1 MAGIYSVEDLRQ
13 DLTGVLPESAS
24 DEQYIVKYSE
34 LTGSDPFEVADYL
47 GVKTGQ
53 DRSAFGAGVS
63 SGIDVVQGLGT
74 SAVAGLADIVGAD
87 RAAANLRESAEDQSY
102 QAYLAGRPDLERIE
116 DQSLSTLPGYAAY
129 QLGKQAPIFGAV
141 AGAQFVPGLG
151 QAASATGLAR
161 LGAIAPRALGGG
173 GVSRAA
179 MTRMGPMTAAE
190 TAGVRQGVAVAKS
203 TMVGTGLGFGSLYE
217 SSAADGDP
225 DPWKAL
231 ALSPLYGAAEAVV
244 PAALTGAARL
254 KSGGYTGRLP
264 TRMLKGGAV
273 GGTTEA
279 ATELAQTELELSLDP
294 TLTSE
299 ERQSA
304 RLNAAVAGGLVGGTL
319 STATGLRAGAEIER
333 QRVLRENEL
342 GELDMAASEPVAA
355 EPAIEEQL
363 ELDLPPTFQYEEG
376 RDEIGA
382 PDPFRDPSR
391 PLTEIE
397 EIVEVE
403 TEFDNENQG
412 VLDLP
417 EPEPVVGAQQ
427 NKILSTADKLQL
439 NAKIG
444 AAQTSLNRLEKYQSR
459 AKDPKVKQANEAK
472 KAQEAEKLRA
482 EIARMQQNLA
492 ESDAAV
498 DQRVVDQGAPQTPV
512 EPVESTQEADAPVV
526 TSEQKTE
533 AQLQAQQDL
542 ASETEAEGVT
552 LVDAYEANKISQTVD
567 KLNADI
573 QSTEGKAGGR
583 ITLPK
588 GVLTGITAMLRSSNT
603 TPAIRA
609 YKDGTAELDPEY
621 MDQYGEQMREIHVKA
636 MKVAELAQ
644 VASNAGKQVFGG
656 FTRDSA
662 PSRQGEDAKKR
673 RSQYKNAR
681 KNLAIA
687 VDEFVNA
694 AGGAKNAEAIVA
706 SLKSRNEKNRSS
718 RYDKKRF
725 EKKNALLKKKEGGI
739 YNQNEYEKVLD
750 IALSSSFKEFKD
762 GTLDK
767 DSVENDLVRSGAT
780 RRNFREKLIDKSTPL
795 TDADAA
801 GGILA
806 ILDRVGGYTGTTS
819 PYVITLA
826 RSIKEVFRT
835 FEKDSVPV
843 RVEFL
848 EDNGQPKPNYDP
860 ATNIISIHREASQEE
875 ILHESLHAAMQFY
888 VYQNPEE
895 PNVRALSA
903 SLDTLLEFVDGG
915 GIDAVNM
922 SEQHKARALEVTNL
936 IRSLRETGNELDAI
950 LELSAYGTTMRD
962 FRLLLKEINEAP
974 SEAVQSWLK
983 KLADIWQHIVDL
995 LADLLGVQGTVAN
1008 NVLDN
1013 TLAIL
1018 ESANFDERD
1027 PTVGGNRLDMSVLA
1041 NNDQGPVDADGRP
1054 VGDLYRAAAERGQR
1068 NGILSTQFLFDAI
1081 GFDKNI
1087 KTPIAQFFSGT
1098 ADRIRKDF
1106 PSVERSITYFNS
1118 RFSLPPSMH
1127 GIFDIFKEQ
1136 RNSVYMVMERLATYV
1151 ESQPKEKVIAL
1162 IDYMDG
1168 DLTALDGFENST
1180 KLKDEANT
1188 VLEGIETYIRGL
1200 PKELQAEYDGRN
1212 FSDYLIYVTGENT
1225 VATQSLGMSNLGQQI
1240 KAQGLKVDKVDF
1252 ETNTDLV
1259 DTDANGDPDMD
1270 SPFYEVIVT
1279 QSGIKPYRLMVS
1291 KSVYERRGGQLP
1303 IVDGSYAVNTDREFS
1318 LIKLEGSDYRFKSKF
1333 NYREALDAQ
1342 KAKDLANAMRNT
1354 VGGLAN
1360 YYSSRNFLNA
1370 IAITGKED
1378 SVVFENEAEL
1388 RTSGLIGATQQILAP
1403 GRTDSEQIRQATRR
1417 TGSWVQIP
1425 NTPETYGD
1433 LAGKIV
1439 HGPVYHAM
1447 RDMADRKPL
1456 VNVRAYND
1464 TLRFFKKS
1472 KTIYNLGT
1480 HVTNVASNVTLA
1492 MLHDIPVKTVADA
1505 ARLMYKYEINSD
1517 SLTADERAVMRE
1529 FMRSGAMLGNYSSV
1543 EVKNV
1548 MFKSMAKH
1556 LKPQEDTVMTRVSAF
1571 MGMEA
1576 DKANMASELIRRGK
1590 KADEVATQLYAAE
1603 DNVFRLAAFIKSAGD
1618 MAAKEG
1624 VRTPNQNMLQEAGR
1638 FARQAFLDYDIDAPA
1653 VKFLRQSFL
1662 PFVSWTYAITPVL
1675 GRIAANQPWKIANV
1689 MAAYALIDVATSA
1702 LAGDDDELRKLGP
1715 EKLDERMFGIPGLRM
1730 HIRIPFLGDDENP
1743 VYYRLGDYVPLAS
1756 TAKGLP
1762 NGFMGMDWFPGGLT
1776 PGGPFINA
1784 IIAMSGG
1791 VDPYTG
1797 KPIHRPEDGTLDRFF
1812 NIGTFAYDQFTSP
1825 MIRSSNLEK
1834 VKDAIQ
1840 GNVNMYSGRE
1850 VGISN
1855 LIFARIG
1862 GLKFVD
1868 FNVNEEAG
1876 FREMRGSGV
1885 MRDYKSA
1892 ISRAKR
1898 EEIAKGYPDY
1908 EALNEEIQRLTE
1920 EMYREYNKVYK
1931 IEDQ

>member
-34 LTGSDPFEVADYL
+34 LTGRDPFEIANYL

-63 SGIDVVQGLGT
+63 SGVDVVQGLGT

-87 RAAANLRESAEDQSY
+87 ETAASLRGSAEDQAY

-141 AGAQFVPGLG
+141 AGAQLVPGLG

-161 LGAIAPRALGGG
+161 LGAVAPRALGGG

-190 TAGVRQGVAVAKS
+190 AAGVQQGAAVAKS

-231 ALSPLYGAAEAVV
+231 AMSPLYGAAEAVV

-299 ERQSA
+299 ERASA

-319 STATGLRAGAEIER
+319 STATGLRASAEIER
-333 QRVLRENEL
+333 QRVLRENEV
-342 GELDMAASEPVAA
+342 GELDMATSEAPQA
-355 EPAIEEQL
+355 PSPTEQS
-363 ELDLPPTFQYEEG
+363 ELDLAPTFQYDG
-376 RDEIGA
+376 GGDEIGA
-382 PDPFRDPSR
+382 PDPFRSNIR
-391 PLTEIE
+391 PLP
-397 EIVEVE
+397 EVE
-403 TEFDNENQG
+403 ETAEVVTEFDNENQG
-412 VLDLP
+412 VLDL
-417 EPEPVVGAQQ
+417 EVEATPVVGAQQ
-427 NKILSTADKLQL
+427 NKILSTSDKLQQ
-439 NAKIG
+439 NATLQAK
-444 AAQTSLNRLEKYQSR
+444 QTRLARLEKFKSK
-459 AKDPKVKQANEAK
+459 AKTAAARKAAEAK
-472 KAQEAEKLRA
+472 AAKEAETLRG
-482 EIARMQQNLA
+482 EIARIQRNLA
-492 ESDAAV
+492 ESSEAV
-498 DQRVVDQGAPQTPV
+498 DQRVAQQGAVQV
-512 EPVESTQEADAPVV
+512 EVEAKEPEAAPTL

-533 AQLQAQQDL
+533 EQLQAQQAI

-552 LVDAYEANKISQTVD
+552 LVDEYEANKIGQTVD

-573 QSTEGKAGGR
+573 QATEGKASGL
-583 ITLPK
+583 ISLPK
-588 GVLTGITAMLRSSNT
+588 GVLTGITAMIRSSNAN
-603 TPAIRA
+603 PAIRA
-609 YKDGTAELDPEY
+609 YKDGTAEIDPEY
-621 MDQYGEQMREIHVKA
+621 MDQYGEQMRRIYNSA
-636 MKVAELAQ
+636 MKVVELAQ
-644 VASNAGKQVFGG
+644 VAGNAGSNIDLGMKEEAKGS
-656 FTRDSA
+656 RIK
-662 PSRQGEDAKKR
+662 SRQDRIR
-673 RSQYKNAR
+673 RYSTAR
-681 KNLAIA
+681 QKLQLAM
-687 VDEFVNA
+687 DDFVNA
-694 AGGAKNAEAIVA
+694 AGGAKNAEAVISA
-706 SLKSRNEKNRSS
+706 LKTRNEKNRNS
-718 RYDKKRF
+718 RFDTKRF
-725 EKKNALLKKKEGGI
+725 EKKAALLNKKSI
-739 YNQNEYEKVLD
+739 RNQNELERIIDTL
-750 IALSSSFKEFKD
+750 LSSSFKEYKD
-762 GTLDK
+762 GTLGETD
-767 DSVENDLVRSGAT
+767 VVRGAPT
-780 RRNFREKLIDKSTPL
+780 RRNFRDKALDMTPPL
-795 TDADAA
+795 VDSDAA

-806 ILDRVGGYTGTTS
+806 ILDRVGTYKGTTS
-819 PYVITLA
+819 PYVKSLVNQI
-826 RSIKEVFRT
+826 RKVF
-835 FEKDSVPV
+835 EGLESDGAGVNI
-843 RVEFL
+843 EFL

-860 ATNIISIHREASQEE
+860 ATNTISIHREASQEE

-888 VYQNPEE
+888 VYQNPES
-895 PNVRALSA
+895 PYVKDLSN
-903 SLDTLLEFVDGG
+903 SLDTLFDFIDGG

-922 SEQHKARALEVTNL
+922 PEQHKARALEVTNL

-962 FRLLLKEINEAP
+962 FRLLLKEIQENP
-974 SEAVQSWLK
+974 SEATQTWLSV
-983 KLADIWQHIVDL
+983 LGDVWRGLVNMFQN
-995 LADLLGVQGTVAN
+995 LLGVEGTVAN

-1018 ESANFDERD
+1018 DNANFDERD
-1027 PTVGGNRLDMSVLA
+1027 PTVGGNRLDMSVLSD
-1041 NNDQGPVDADGRP
+1041 NDQGPVDADGKP
-1054 VGDLYRAAAERGQR
+1054 VGGIYAAAAARGKR
-1068 NGILSTQFLFDAI
+1068 DGILSTQFLFDAVKFEKAKEAGQ
-1081 GFDKNI
+1081 GFI
-1087 KTPIAQFFSGT
+1087 SSV

-1106 PSVERSITYFNS
+1106 PAVERSITYFNS
-1118 RFSLPPSMH
+1118 RFSLPPSLH
-1127 GIFDIFKEQ
+1127 KVFDIFKEQ

-1151 ESQPKEKVIAL
+1151 ESQPKDKVIAL
-1162 IDYMDG
+1162 MDYLDG
-1168 DLTALDGFENST
+1168 DLTALDGFENSV
-1180 KLKDEANT
+1180 KLKEEADI
-1188 VLEGIETYIRGL
+1188 VLEGIETYVRGL
-1200 PKELQAEYDGRN
+1200 PQELQAEYSDRS
-1212 FSDYLIYVTGENT
+1212 FSEYLVYVTGENT
-1225 VATQSLGMSNLGQQI
+1225 VSTQSLGMSNLGQQI
-1240 KAQGLKVDKVDF
+1240 KSQGVKIEKVDF

-1259 DTDANGDPDMD
+1259 DTDANGDPDFD
-1270 SPFYEVIVT
+1270 SPFYQVIVKPA
-1279 QSGIKPYRLMVS
+1279 SGNPYLLMVS
-1291 KSVYERRGGQLP
+1291 KGLFERKGGQLP
-1303 IVDGSYAVNTDREFS
+1303 IVDGSYDVDTTREFS
-1318 LIKLEGSDYRFKSKF
+1318 FIKLEGKDYRFKSKF

-1360 YYSSRNFLNA
+1360 FYSSKNFLNSLA
-1370 IAITGKED
+1370 VQGKE
-1378 SVVFENEAEL
+1378 SGVVFDNEAEL
-1388 RTSGLIGATQQILAP
+1388 RTSGLIGATQRILEP
-1403 GRTDSEQIRQATRR
+1403 GRADAEQIRQATRR
-1417 TGSWVQIP
+1417 TGAWVKIP
-1425 NTPETYGD
+1425 DNEQTYGE
-1433 LAGKIV
+1433 LAGKII

-1492 MLHDIPVKTVADA
+1492 MLHDIPLKTVTDA
-1505 ARLMYKYEINSD
+1505 ARLMYKYEVNSND
-1517 SLTADERAVMRE
+1517 LTADERAVMRE

-1571 MGMEA
+1571 MAMEA
-1576 DKANMASELIRRGK
+1576 DKANMASELVRRGR
-1590 KADEVATQLYAAE
+1590 KADEIATQLYAAE

-1618 MAAKEG
+1618 MADKG
-1624 VRTPNQNMLQEAGR
+1624 GLKTPNENMLQEAGR

-1715 EKLDERMFGIPGLRM
+1715 EKLDERMFGIGPRM

-1825 MIRSSNLEK
+1825 MIRSGNIAK
-1834 VKDAIQ
+1834 VKDAVQ

-1876 FREMRGSGV
+1876 FREMRGSAV

-1908 EALNEEIQRLTE
+1908 EALNEEIQSLTE

-1931 IEDQ
+1931 IED